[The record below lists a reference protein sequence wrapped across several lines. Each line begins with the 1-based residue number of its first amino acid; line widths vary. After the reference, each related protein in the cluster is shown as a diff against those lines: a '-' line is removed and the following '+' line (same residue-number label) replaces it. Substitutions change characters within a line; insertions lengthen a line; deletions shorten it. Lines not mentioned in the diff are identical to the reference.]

1 MVFILYNLNISYI
14 KLKKK
19 TMDDICEYCGLYGC
33 DTNEC
38 ILNKNNYKICECC
51 GLTGHNKNECSFK
64 NIVKKMDII
73 QKNSIKYLNSIFPD
87 IDIFVKNLYYP
98 IQRNIIIKLSNF
110 PRMRLRSNSISNE
123 RRLRSVTKDKRVIMK
138 QTKKKY

>member
-38 ILNKNNYKICECC
+38 ILNKNNYKICESC

-73 QKNSIKYLNSIFPD
+73 QKN
-87 IDIFVKNLYYP
+87 
-98 IQRNIIIKLSNF
+98 
-110 PRMRLRSNSISNE
+110 
-123 RRLRSVTKDKRVIMK
+123 
-138 QTKKKY
+138 

>member
-1 MVFILYNLNISYI
+1 
-14 KLKKK
+14 
-19 TMDDICEYCGLYGC
+19 MDDICEYCGLYGC

-98 IQRNIIIKLSNF
+98 IQRNIIIKYKYDSINVDSSNVNYANLILTSPDGLTVF
-110 PRMRLRSNSISNE
+110 
-123 RRLRSVTKDKRVIMK
+123 
-138 QTKKKY
+138 KYYYILYNDGHIECGSE